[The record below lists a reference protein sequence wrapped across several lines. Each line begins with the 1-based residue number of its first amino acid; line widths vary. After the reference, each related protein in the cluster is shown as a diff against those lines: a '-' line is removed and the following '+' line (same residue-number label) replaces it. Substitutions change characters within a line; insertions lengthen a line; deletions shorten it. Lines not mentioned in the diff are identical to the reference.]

1 MQLDLPTILLLYKTA
16 LVAGALSIFHVSRH
30 SCRPQGLK
38 PMATAFL
45 MLAVGAELAGQGE
58 YSMLPPWFWTH
69 VSLLLGT
76 LGYPLVW
83 AGARALSGR
92 RRALPAVLVVVP
104 GGWLVLGLITQFPL
118 DNLLRAGAFHLTAA
132 VSLTAA
138 AWEVWRD
145 RCTEPLPSRA
155 LLSGLLLASAGT
167 FALQLMHIATETA
180 SPQGFALAFSV
191 QMFCHFGVALMVSAL
206 SSERAELRL
215 QKVAQTDTLTGVGNR
230 RWAMSVLP
238 THLPVGSAIAQ
249 LDLDHFKH
257 INDRFGH
264 AAGDRVLVATAN
276 ALRSQLRDS
285 DLLARMGGEEF
296 LVYLPDATA
305 SDATAIAQRLCTAVQ
320 QIRLSE
326 QAESIPVTVS
336 IGMACVTSS
345 GGTWV
350 HWLGAADRALYE
362 AKRAG
367 RNRVVTVHK
376 QEQERE
382 RAA

>member
-1 MQLDLPTILLLYKTA
+1 MGMQLDLPTILLLYKTA

-38 PMATAFL
+38 PLAAAYL
-45 MLAVGAELAGQGE
+45 LLAVGAELAGQGE
-58 YSMLPPWFWTH
+58 YSMLPLWFWSHT
-69 VSLLLGT
+69 SLLLGA
-76 LGYPLVW
+76 LGYTLFW

-92 RRALPAVLVVVP
+92 RRALPAVLVLVP
-104 GGWLVLGLITQFPL
+104 GGWLVLGLVTQFPL

-145 RCTEPLPSRA
+145 RRTEPLPSRP
-155 LLSGLLLASAGT
+155 LLAGLLLASAGT
-167 FALQLMHIATETA
+167 FALQLLYIATHTA

-191 QMFCHFGVALMVSAL
+191 QMFCHFGVALMVSSL
-206 SSERAELRL
+206 SNERAEVRL
-215 QKVAQTDTLTGVGNR
+215 EKVAQTDTLTGVGNR
-230 RWAMSVLP
+230 RWAMSMLP
-238 THLPVGSAIAQ
+238 ARLPVGSAIAQ

-264 AAGDRVLVATAN
+264 AAGDRVLVATAD
-276 ALRSQLRDS
+276 ALRRQLRES

-296 LVYLPDATA
+296 LVYLPDASA
-305 SDATAIAQRLCTAVQ
+305 SAASAIAQRLCGAVQ

-326 QAESIPVTVS
+326 LGEDIPVAVS
-336 IGMACVTSS
+336 IGLACVTSA
-345 GGTWV
+345 GGTWAD
-350 HWLGAADRALYE
+350 WLAAADRALYD

-367 RNRVVTVHK
+367 RNRVVTTH
-376 QEQERE
+376 ERT
-382 RAA
+382 A